1 MNLLALARAAKLCA
15 LVGFALPWL
24 EVSCSG
30 VHETASGLSLL
41 TSHAPGGHA
50 AWYVGLALA
59 AIVGGLALSL
69 VVRQAPAKA
78 RVLLIAS
85 LAAAA
90 LVVAAV
96 ASRGGEDQRLNRQM
110 RADVVQIQTRYGL
123 WVTLAALLAAAG
135 LSGAALAGRGA
146 SAES

>member
-41 TSHAPGGHA
+41 TSHAPEGHA
-50 AWYVGLALA
+50 AWYVALALA
-59 AIVGGLALSL
+59 AIAGGLALSL
-69 VVRQAPAKA
+69 VAQRAPARA
-78 RVLLIAS
+78 RALLVGS
-85 LAAAA
+85 LIAAA

-96 ASRGGEDQRLNRQM
+96 ASRGSEDQRLNRQM
-110 RADVVQIQTRYGL
+110 RAEVVQIQTRYGL

-146 SAES
+146 SPES